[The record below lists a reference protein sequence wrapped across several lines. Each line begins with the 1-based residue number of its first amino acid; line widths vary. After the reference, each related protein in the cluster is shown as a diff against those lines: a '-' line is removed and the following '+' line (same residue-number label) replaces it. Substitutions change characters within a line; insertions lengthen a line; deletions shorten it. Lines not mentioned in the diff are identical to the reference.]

1 MNVFFVI
8 ILVALLSEFI
18 LELAINVL
26 NMHALER
33 NPPKELERVY
43 EPDEYR
49 KAQDYNQVSTR
60 MEIITGA
67 FGLFWLLGFWFT
79 GGFNLLDNMIRE
91 LELAPPFAGVIYL
104 GCITIGYSLLMLPW
118 SIYSIFAI
126 EGKYGFNTTTVRTFV
141 SDRVKGLFLTIL
153 IGGPVLL
160 IIISIFEYGGTMA
173 WLYCW
178 ISVTLISIS
187 MMFVAPTWIMPL
199 FNKFTPMESGEL
211 KESIVSYSNSVD
223 FHVKDIFVIDGSK
236 RSTKAN
242 AFFTGFGR
250 NKRIGLF
257 DTLVENHPIKEIVAV
272 VAHEIGHY
280 KKKHIQKRALI
291 SIINTG
297 LMFYLLSIFLDNQLL
312 FDAFFMEEESVYVA
326 LLLFG
331 LVYTPVNVT
340 LSLIGNWISR
350 KDEQECDLW
359 AVDTGADGDAMLAAL
374 IRLAANNLS
383 NLTPHPLMVFV
394 HFDHPTLLQRV
405 NAIHEKM
412 KIYEQ
417 SRDS

>member
-26 NMHALER
+26 NMHALKR

-60 MEIITGA
+60 MEIIAGS

-126 EGKYGFNTTTVRTFV
+126 EEKYGFNTTTVRTFV

-173 WLYCW
+173 WLYCCTK
-178 ISVTLISIS
+178 IS
-187 MMFVAPTWIMPL
+187 
-199 FNKFTPMESGEL
+199 
-211 KESIVSYSNSVD
+211 
-223 FHVKDIFVIDGSK
+223 
-236 RSTKAN
+236 
-242 AFFTGFGR
+242 
-250 NKRIGLF
+250 
-257 DTLVENHPIKEIVAV
+257 
-272 VAHEIGHY
+272 
-280 KKKHIQKRALI
+280 
-291 SIINTG
+291 
-297 LMFYLLSIFLDNQLL
+297 
-312 FDAFFMEEESVYVA
+312 
-326 LLLFG
+326 
-331 LVYTPVNVT
+331 
-340 LSLIGNWISR
+340 
-350 KDEQECDLW
+350 C
-359 AVDTGADGDAMLAAL
+359 
-374 IRLAANNLS
+374 
-383 NLTPHPLMVFV
+383 
-394 HFDHPTLLQRV
+394 
-405 NAIHEKM
+405 
-412 KIYEQ
+412 
-417 SRDS
+417 

>member
-1 MNVFFVI
+1 MTPLKDGSLKNKINKYAENIGFP
-8 ILVALLSEFI
+8 LS
-18 LELAINVL
+18 N
-26 NMHALER
+26 
-33 NPPKELERVY
+33 
-43 EPDEYR
+43 
-49 KAQDYNQVSTR
+49 
-60 MEIITGA
+60 
-67 FGLFWLLGFWFT
+67 
-79 GGFNLLDNMIRE
+79 
-91 LELAPPFAGVIYL
+91 
-104 GCITIGYSLLMLPW
+104 
-118 SIYSIFAI
+118 
-126 EGKYGFNTTTVRTFV
+126 
-141 SDRVKGLFLTIL
+141 
-153 IGGPVLL
+153 
-160 IIISIFEYGGTMA
+160 
-173 WLYCW
+173 
-178 ISVTLISIS
+178 
-187 MMFVAPTWIMPL
+187 
-199 FNKFTPMESGEL
+199 
-211 KESIVSYSNSVD
+211 
-223 FHVKDIFVIDGSK
+223 IFVIDGSK

-340 LSLIGNWISR
+340 LSLIGNWVSR
-350 KDEQECDLW
+350 KDEEECDLW

-394 HFDHPTLLQRV
+394 HFDHPTLLERV
-405 NAIHEKM
+405 NAIHSRM
-412 KIYEQ
+412 KT
-417 SRDS
+417 S

>member
-1 MNVFFVI
+1 MVNVFFVI
-8 ILVALLSEFI
+8 ILIALLGEFT
-18 LELAINVL
+18 LGLVINFL
-26 NMHALER
+26 NIHSLKR
-33 NPPKELERVY
+33 DPPKPLEEIY

-49 KAQDYNQVSTR
+49 KSQNYNRASTR
-60 MEIITGA
+60 EEIVAGA
-67 FGLFWLLGFWFT
+67 FGLFWLLGFWFIQ
-79 GGFNLLDNMIRE
+79 GFNILDNMIRR
-91 LELAPPFAGVIYL
+91 LEFEAPFTGIIYL

-118 SIYSIFAI
+118 SIYSTFAI
-126 EGKYGFNTTTVRTFV
+126 EGKYGFNTTTIRTFV

-160 IIISIFEYGGTMA
+160 VIISIFEYGGTMA
-173 WLYCW
+173 WFYCW
-178 ISVTLISIS
+178 ISVTLISVS

-199 FNKFTPMESGEL
+199 FNKFTPMEPGEL

-250 NKRIGLF
+250 NKRIALF
-257 DTLVENHPIKEIVAV
+257 DTLVENHPSQEIVAV

-291 SIINTG
+291 SIVNTG
-297 LMFYLLSIFLDNQLL
+297 VMFYLLSMFLDNRLL
-312 FDAFFMEEESVYVA
+312 FDAFYIEKDSVYLA

-331 LVYTPVNVT
+331 LVYTPVNVA

-350 KDEQECDLW
+350 KDELDCDLW
-359 AVDTGADGDAMLAAL
+359 AVDTGAGGEAMVSAL
-374 IRLAANNLS
+374 RRLSANNLS

-394 HFDHPTLLQRV
+394 QFDHPTLLERV
-405 NAIHEKM
+405 NAIHLRM
-412 KIYEQ
+412 KT
-417 SRDS
+417 S